1 MKTYTFSLLFYVCYI
16 ISGITPCATK
26 WIFHSEEKWKVVIR
40 SSFHFT
46 GLRAFF
52 SLSTLAI
59 WHQYHRFSLQESIL
73 QITSEFWT
81 HIIVN
86 NVTGETLTFEGLLIV
101 NQLLEWLK
109 NIVLLKSYDHSH
121 DVWKYKYEQS
131 RTRKFYSLFCF
142 ILLIL
147 CGLVRV
153 WIHFWDVSLWLWL
166 FWFVLHSKL
175 MQALLHTN
183 KWHSWYKNWYMHTY
197 DHIKTLVLKIKTA

>member
-1 MKTYTFSLLFYVCYI
+1 MLQ
-16 ISGITPCATK
+16 
-26 WIFHSEEKWKVVIR
+26 SESFTQRKNEKWWYVH
-40 SSFHFT
+40 HFIS
-46 GLRAFF
+46 LVWEHFF

-86 NVTGETLTFEGLLIV
+86 NATGETLTFEGLLIV

-109 NIVLLKSYDHSH
+109 NIVLLKSYHHSH

-131 RTRKFYSLFCF
+131 RTRRFYSLFCF

>member
-1 MKTYTFSLLFYVCYI
+1 MKTYTFSLLCLLHHIRDNSLCYKVNLSLRGKMKSGDTFI
-16 ISGITPCATK
+16 ISFH
-26 WIFHSEEKWKVVIR
+26 WFESIFP
-40 SSFHFT
+40 
-46 GLRAFF
+46 
-52 SLSTLAI
+52 LSTLAI
-59 WHQYHRFSLQESIL
+59 WHQYHRFSLQGSIL
-73 QITSEFWT
+73 QITLEFWT

-86 NVTGETLTFEGLLIV
+86 NATGETLTFEGLLIV

-109 NIVLLKSYDHSH
+109 NIVLLKYYHHSH

-131 RTRKFYSLFCF
+131 RTRKFYSLFSF